1 MVRSCVPIVQVREEE
16 SKVAICEVNSCLSCV
31 SGQYTYMVCGCKEH
45 CIPSIEEAAKISSL
59 VAPTVYLTKGQKY
72 HIWYEP
78 RCLRAKNTAAG
89 SLNTTHD
96 IDTTIELQR
105 KHYTRHRRKC
115 SSSDDYTTTTNN
127 KNNNTIPIIRPTNT
141 PTTSKLK
148 KYHRRHSR
156 FSSSRSRPRSSPR
169 CLTSTAKS
177 PTSFTGIRC
186 LSSSL
191 R

>member
-1 MVRSCVPIVQVREEE
+1 VREE
-16 SKVAICEVNSCLSCV
+16 SKVIESEVDCCVSCV

-59 VAPTVYLTKGQKY
+59 VAPHVYLTKGQKY

-78 RCLRAKNTAAG
+78 HSTCAKNTAAG

-96 IDTTIELQR
+96 IATTIELQR

-115 SSSDDYTTTTNN
+115 SATTSDEHTTTTTNF
-127 KNNNTIPIIRPTNT
+127 KSNTIPIIRPTT
-141 PTTSKLK
+141 KTSSTTTLRRL
-148 KYHRRHSR
+148 RRHSR
-156 FSSSRSRPRSSPR
+156 ISSSRSKARSSSSSR
-169 CLTSTAKS
+169 CLTSTVKLR
-177 PTSFTGIRC
+177 TSFTGIRC
-186 LSSSL
+186 RSSSL